1 MRPPNGWR
9 RDEGLRPRPG
19 QQVRFA
25 VSRRWKGARSRT
37 VMVRTRLIGEACG
50 YPFEPGKEY
59 LVYVMADREI
69 QTGICTG
76 TKRIEEAAE
85 DLKHLEQLR

>member
-1 MRPPNGWR
+1 
-9 RDEGLRPRPG
+9 
-19 QQVRFA
+19 
-25 VSRRWKGARSRT
+25 
-37 VMVRTRLIGEACG
+37 MVRTRLIGEACG